1 MVVLMSYEYVRTYLY
16 TLKKK
21 ERKRIGDDIGRCKLA
36 YGWLFFLRV
45 LHDAFLAH
53 MLLTFA
59 CFQNLGPIRYDRFT
73 VAKLKNRKCPRL
85 HPTVLKPNLTSC
97 FSTLFS
103 FSDLFDSILSGLFWC
118 WGTFQKE
125 KNWKRIV

>member
-36 YGWLFFLRV
+36 YGCLFFLRV

-59 CFQNLGPIRYDRFT
+59 CFQNLGPIRYDRFS
-73 VAKLKNRKCPRL
+73 VAKLKNRNAQA
-85 HPTVLKPNLTSC
+85 TVLKPNLTSC

-103 FSDLFDSILSGLFWC
+103 FSDLFDSILSGLF
-118 WGTFQKE
+118 
-125 KNWKRIV
+125 